1 MADRI
6 VLNSI
11 SYHGKGA
18 IENIVPELQNRG
30 KKKVLV
36 CTDASLLKFGV
47 AQKVTDLLD
56 KAGMAYDIYSDIKP
70 NPTIEN
76 VQHGVAA
83 FQKAEA
89 DSIVAIGG
97 GSAMDTAKAIGI
109 IANNPEFAGGRG
121 PHQESRGI
129 HHRRA
134 HHCRHRRGSDHQ
146 LRHHRRG
153 KEAQVRLCGHQRHP
167 RDRRGGS

>member
-89 DSIVAIGG
+89 HSIPSTSPAVIPLMAWPI
-97 GSAMDTAKAIGI
+97 SAPMPKKPASARVTSKKMTMNA
-109 IANNPEFAGGRG
+109 
-121 PHQESRGI
+121 
-129 HHRRA
+129 
-134 HHCRHRRGSDHQ
+134 
-146 LRHHRRG
+146 
-153 KEAQVRLCGHQRHP
+153 VR
-167 RDRRGGS
+167 